1 MESAPRESKPPSNG
15 SGYTQNNIAE
25 YTTHTKFQTHDS
37 TFSPHSPCINAYKYK
52 TAITGTYE
60 TLKKKTSVQYSHDNL
75 DYVSAVYRQVCLS

>member
-1 MESAPRESKPPSNG
+1 MKSAPRESKPPSNFG

-25 YTTHTKFQTHDS
+25 YTTHTKFQTHDG

-60 TLKKKTSVQYSHDNL
+60 MEKKLIS
-75 DYVSAVYRQVCLS
+75 SAGNKFPV